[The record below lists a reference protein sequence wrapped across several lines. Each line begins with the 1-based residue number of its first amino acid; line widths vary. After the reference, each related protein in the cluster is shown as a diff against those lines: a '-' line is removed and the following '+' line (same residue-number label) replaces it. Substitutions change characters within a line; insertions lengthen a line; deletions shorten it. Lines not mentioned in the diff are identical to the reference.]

1 MQLLSVSTPLNLV
14 VPWQPVLKLSPMT
27 NILEK
32 QYGRNDSAKMARFDF
47 QHTGSGKLLECCIT
61 NHNNHLR

>member
-1 MQLLSVSTPLNLV
+1 MQLLSVSTPLNQV
-14 VPWQPVLKLSPMT
+14 VPRQPVLKLSPMT

-32 QYGRNDSAKMARFDF
+32 QYGRNVSAKRARFDF
-47 QHTGSGKLLECCIT
+47 QHTVSSKLCECCTT